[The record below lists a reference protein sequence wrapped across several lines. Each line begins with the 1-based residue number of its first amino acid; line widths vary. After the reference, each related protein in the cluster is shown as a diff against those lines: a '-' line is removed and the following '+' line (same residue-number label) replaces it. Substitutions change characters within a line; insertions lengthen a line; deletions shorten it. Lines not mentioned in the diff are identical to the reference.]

1 MLLSECDHG
10 FLLQHDQLHVKDEG
24 GVGGDGT
31 LPARSIPLI
40 VFNCKIQPGQDYIK
54 LKNFIVSHPMSEEM
68 VSLALCPFDILAMP
82 SSHPA
87 ITSFLPDITKYQTL
101 MFSGVAD
108 SLDPGKTQSFQ
119 FSSWEGSICEI
130 ELCQAGA
137 NADSPRVNW
146 KGLPRSLELSTFLPF
161 SKVST

>member
-1 MLLSECDHG
+1 MLLSECDQG
-10 FLLQHDQLHVKDEG
+10 LLLHHDQLHVKDEG

-101 MFSGVAD
+101 MFSGVARAERFL
-108 SLDPGKTQSFQ
+108 SRYIAKA
-119 FSSWEGSICEI
+119 IYCI
-130 ELCQAGA
+130 
-137 NADSPRVNW
+137 VW
-146 KGLPRSLELSTFLPF
+146 KHQKISRYHRISRYFYGIFLR
-161 SKVST
+161 